1 MAIYSDVEKE
11 YCEEPYP
18 ESLANAESGA
28 MVNAGKCVSAIVG
41 RGNARG
47 SATDNKARRE
57 RAKKLLKVKWNHAK
71 RRLYMQV
78 KPSFLFFNIRR

>member
-28 MVNAGKCVSAIVG
+28 MVSAGKCVSAIVG

-47 SATDNKARRE
+47 SAADNKAR
-57 RAKKLLKVKWNHAK
+57 
-71 RRLYMQV
+71 
-78 KPSFLFFNIRR
+78 